1 MTQQQLFSQSQYGCV
16 RKRRPGRLSIKQ
28 TGDIMDTAEVPT
40 QAADAS
46 APPPAVKAAAKGWLS
61 KLGPG
66 LITGAADDD
75 PSGIATYSQAGA
87 QFGYGMVWTL
97 ILTYPLM
104 VGIQAISAQIGR
116 VSGHGL
122 ATNIRRHFP
131 AWLLYALVGL
141 LLLAN
146 TINIAA
152 DVAAMGQAA
161 SMVLGGGA
169 QWYAAGAGV
178 LSAVLQV
185 MLPYRSYVR
194 VLKWL
199 TLALLAYVVTALTL
213 KLPWLQILHAVVLP
227 PLTWNK
233 DYITTV
239 VAIFGTTISPYL
251 FFWQAS
257 QEVED
262 LRADPDAHP
271 LKRASEQAK
280 EQLMRIK
287 IDTFTGMGFSN
298 LVAMCIMLTA
308 AATLGA
314 HGITHIDSS
323 AQAAEALRPIA
334 GDFAFALFSMG
345 IIGTGLLAVPV
356 LAGSAAY
363 AIAGAMRWKNSL
375 ELQLSG
381 ARKFYGIIIGATLV
395 GTALCFTNVDP
406 IQALFWSAVLNGV
419 IAVPVMVVVMLLAS
433 RKSVMGALVISRR
446 LRVLGWLCTGV
457 MAVAVV
463 AMFSTL
469 G

>member
-1 MTQQQLFSQSQYGCV
+1 
-16 RKRRPGRLSIKQ
+16 
-28 TGDIMDTAEVPT
+28 MDTET
-40 QAADAS
+40 GMTAA
-46 APPPAVKAAAKGWLS
+46 PAVPAAAAAAPCGAKGWLS

-87 QFGYGMVWTL
+87 QFGFGMLWTL
-97 ILTYPLM
+97 MLAYPLM

-122 ATNIRRHFP
+122 ATNIRRHYP
-131 AWLLYALVGL
+131 AWLLYTLVGL

-152 DVAAMGQAA
+152 DIAAMGEAA
-161 SMVLGGGA
+161 SLVMGGGA
-169 QWYAAGAGV
+169 HWYAAGAGV
-178 LSAVLQV
+178 LSAALQV
-185 MLPYRSYVR
+185 MLPYQRYVR

-199 TLALLAYVVTALTL
+199 TLALLAYVLTALTL
-213 KLPWLQILHAVVLP
+213 KLPWPQILHAAMLP
-227 PLTWNK
+227 SLSWNK

-262 LRADPDAHP
+262 LHADPDAQP
-271 LKRASEQAK
+271 LKRAREQAADH
-280 EQLMRIK
+280 LARIK
-287 IDTFTGMGFSN
+287 IDTITGMGFSN
-298 LVAMCIMLTA
+298 LVAMFIMLTT

-314 HGITHIDSS
+314 HGVTQISSS

-381 ARKFYGIIIGATLV
+381 ARKFYAIIIGATLV
-395 GTALCFTNVDP
+395 GTALCFTHIDP
-406 IQALFWSAVLNGV
+406 IRALFWSAVVNGV
-419 IAVPVMVVVMLLAS
+419 IAVPVMVVVMLLAT
-433 RKSVMGALVISRR
+433 RRSVMGELAISRR
-446 LRVLGWLCTGV
+446 LRILGWLCTGV
-457 MAVAVV
+457 MALAVV
-463 AMFSTL
+463 AMFATL